1 MNKRREKRRRT
12 MAAVHRARRPQPI
25 PLSDEERTALVRTM
39 GESWSHIMPK
49 PRPLSPFTPMGGV
62 YHGIIDRLF
71 DDLVRDMER
80 SAAQL
85 PAEISQP

>member
-12 MAAVHRARRPQPI
+12 MAAVHRARRPQPV
-25 PLSDEERTALVRTM
+25 PLSDEDRADLVRAIQF
-39 GESWSHIMPK
+39 SWPYIEPK
-49 PRPLSPFTPMGGV
+49 PRPFSPFTPVGGV
-62 YHGIIDRLF
+62 FHSMVDRLF

-85 PAEISQP
+85 PEGTGL